1 MCSAFFCTTTINYQ
15 EHLRILV
22 NYVIFTHFSHSV
34 ALKIELKMYLCQKQ
48 PLACNSTLKAK
59 LPLYGSSY

>member
-22 NYVIFTHFSHSV
+22 NYVIFTHFFILSR
-34 ALKIELKMYLCQKQ
+34 
-48 PLACNSTLKAK
+48 
-59 LPLYGSSY
+59 